1 MAQTEEADW
10 PATKSSI
17 GSDNPYRPKLLAQ
30 MGPPSLV
37 LPQFDKLLKMAEDL
51 QEKCDVFVVRRT
63 RFLMIN
69 IAGILIVILACVFA
83 VTNTSLE
90 TKSFAFFAGVL
101 MISSFACI
109 NMVLTKNM
117 MYAMNRQEKR
127 DRKALFSIVDML
139 REIEPIIAEK
149 EELSTLE
156 HAEIRIRL
164 ARLDI
169 GPGGSR

>member
-1 MAQTEEADW
+1 MPQTEEADW

-17 GSDNPYRPKLLAQ
+17 LSDIPYRPKLLAQ
-30 MGPPSLV
+30 LGPPSLV

-51 QEKCDVFVVRRT
+51 QEKIDHFVLQRT
-63 RFLMIN
+63 WFLMLN
-69 IAGILIVILACVFA
+69 AAAFLAVCVASVYALTSLKLDFNSFAVFA
-83 VTNTSLE
+83 SSLMMFIFMCTSV
-90 TKSFAFFAGVL
+90 VL
-101 MISSFACI
+101 AK
-109 NMVLTKNM
+109 TM
-117 MYAMNRQEKR
+117 MDRMNRQEKR

-169 GPGGSR
+169 GPGGSQ